1 MRLLDRYLLRELLL
15 PLGACLAG
23 FTIFWVAFDLLGELD
38 RFQKAGI
45 GPAGIARYY
54 AIGLPELLNTTLPV
68 ALLLALLYAVTG
80 HARHHELTAIRAAGI
95 GIWRIILPYL
105 AVGLC
110 ASGLLYWLNEHVAPD
125 ARERQERMLEGKGS
139 AGIDNTAWRGPVNF
153 ENQSASRSWSIASFH
168 PPSGELRSVRLLL
181 PVGTGARREVGIASA
196 RWTNGSWR
204 LAGVTERLWR
214 REDDPSPAV
223 RETLFTPVPHIP
235 FTNVVGTWP
244 GGAFAVT
251 NTFSN
256 AVFVTN
262 IITFIRTNISF
273 ADTSNRIEW
282 SAASYDPRIAELR
295 GIMVREPLRQGAQRQ
310 FLADG
315 ASWTG
320 SRWAF
325 TNGNEYIFRNN
336 RDREPMWLPDVER
349 LEELD
354 ETPDIIRSELHIAGF
369 NRAKALK
376 RPQLSVREVLDYRR
390 LHPVLKPDVRA
401 WLETQMHARIAAPWT
416 CLVVVIIAVPFSAP
430 SGRRNIFFGV
440 AGSIGLAFMFFVL
453 QRIGFALGQNGAVPP
468 WLGAWLPNIIFSF
481 VGLILTA
488 RVR

>member
-1 MRLLDRYLLRELLL
+1 MRLIDRYLLRELLL

-38 RFQKAGI
+38 HFQKAGV
-45 GPAGIARYY
+45 GLAGIARYY
-54 AIGLPELLNTTLPV
+54 LIGLPELLNTTLPV
-68 ALLLALLYAVTG
+68 ALLLSLLYAITA
-80 HARHHELTAIRAAGI
+80 HARHNELTAIRAAGI

-105 AVGLC
+105 AVGLA
-110 ASGLLYWLNEHVAPD
+110 ASGLLYWLSEHVAPD
-125 ARERQERMLEGKGS
+125 ARERQDRMLEGNGPNVVD
-139 AGIDNTAWRGPVNF
+139 AAAWRGPVNF
-153 ENQSASRSWSIASFH
+153 ENQSAARSWSIGSFH
-168 PPSGELRSVRLLL
+168 PPSGEMRSVRLLL
-181 PVGTGARREVGIASA
+181 PVGAGARREIQIASA

-204 LAGVTERLWR
+204 FQGVTERLWR
-214 REDDPSPAV
+214 RDDDPAPAV
-223 RETLFTPVPHIP
+223 RETLFTPIP
-235 FTNVVGTWP
+235 QMPATNAVAVWP

-262 IITFIRTNISF
+262 IITLIRTNLTYSETI
-273 ADTSNRIEW
+273 AQIEW

-295 GIMVREPLRQGAQRQ
+295 RIQIREPLRQGAQRQ

-315 ASWTG
+315 ATWTG
-320 SRWAF
+320 SAWSF

-336 RDREPMWLPDVER
+336 RDREPMWLPNVER
-349 LEELD
+349 MAELD
-354 ETPDIIRSELHIAGF
+354 ETPDIIRSELHVAGF

-376 RPQLSVREVLDYRR
+376 RPQLSVQEILDYRR
-390 LHPVLKPDVRA
+390 LHPVLKADMRA
-401 WLETQMHARIAAPWT
+401 WLETQLHARMAAPWT
-416 CLVVVIIAVPFSAP
+416 CLVVVIIAVPFAAP

-440 AGSIGLAFMFFVL
+440 AGSIGLAFVFFVL
-453 QRIGFALGQNGAVPP
+453 QRVGFALGQNGAVPP
-468 WLGAWLPNIIFSF
+468 WLGAWLPNIVFAL